1 VVWAI
6 CERGQEMSILSA
18 LIGPATD
25 LAGKF
30 IQDKDAAAKMAHELA
45 TLADKQAQEA
55 MLAQIEVNKAEAA
68 GNWFQASWRPLC
80 GYVCVLGLAV
90 NFLISPI
97 AAGFGFMVPQADMS
111 VMMPVLTGMLGLAGM
126 RSYEKVKQ
134 VTK

>member
-1 VVWAI
+1 
-6 CERGQEMSILSA
+6 MSILSA

-45 TLADKQAQEA
+45 TLADKQAQQA

-68 GNWFQASWRPLC
+68 GNWFAASWRSLC
-80 GYVCVLGLAV
+80 GDVCVLGLAV

-97 AAGFGFMVPQADMS
+97 AAGFGFMVPQADMG

-126 RSYEKVKQ
+126 RSYEKVKR
-134 VTK
+134 VAK

>member
-1 VVWAI
+1 
-6 CERGQEMSILSA
+6 MSILSA

-45 TLADKQAQEA
+45 TLADKQAQQA

-97 AAGFGFMVPQADMS
+97 AAGFGFMVPQADMG
-111 VMMPVLTGMLGLAGM
+111 VMMPVLTGMLGLASM
-126 RSYEKVKQ
+126 RSYEKVKR
-134 VTK
+134 VAK

>member
-1 VVWAI
+1 
-6 CERGQEMSILSA
+6 MNILSA

-45 TLADKQAQEA
+45 TLADKQAQQA

-134 VTK
+134 VAK

>member
-1 VVWAI
+1 
-6 CERGQEMSILSA
+6 MSILSA

-45 TLADKQAQEA
+45 TLADKQAQQA

-80 GYVCVLGLAV
+80 GYVCVFGLAV

>member
-1 VVWAI
+1 
-6 CERGQEMSILSA
+6 MSILSA

-45 TLADKQAQEA
+45 TLADKQAQQA

-97 AAGFGFMVPQADMS
+97 AAGFGFMVPQADMG
-111 VMMPVLTGMLGLAGM
+111 VMMPVLTGMLGLASM
-126 RSYEKVKQ
+126 RSYEKVKS

>member
-1 VVWAI
+1 
-6 CERGQEMSILSA
+6 MNILSA

-45 TLADKQAQEA
+45 TLADKQAQQA
-55 MLAQIEVNKAEAA
+55 MLAQIEVNKAEAS
-68 GNWFQASWRPLC
+68 GSWFQASWRPLC

-126 RSYEKVKQ
+126 RSYEKVKR
-134 VTK
+134 VAK

>member
-1 VVWAI
+1 
-6 CERGQEMSILSA
+6 MNILSA

-45 TLADKQAQEA
+45 TLADKQAQQA

-68 GNWFQASWRPLC
+68 GNWFAASWRPLC

-126 RSYEKVKQ
+126 RSYEKVKR
-134 VTK
+134 VAK

>member
-1 VVWAI
+1 
-6 CERGQEMSILSA
+6 MNILSA

-45 TLADKQAQEA
+45 TLADKQAQQA
-55 MLAQIEVNKAEAA
+55 MLAQIEVNKAEAS
-68 GNWFQASWRPLC
+68 GSWFQASWRPLC

-97 AAGFGFMVPQADMS
+97 AAGFGFMVPQADMG

-126 RSYEKVKQ
+126 RSYEKVKR
-134 VTK
+134 VAK

>member
-1 VVWAI
+1 
-6 CERGQEMSILSA
+6 MSILSA

-45 TLADKQAQEA
+45 TLADKQAQQA

-126 RSYEKVKQ
+126 RSYEKVKK
-134 VTK
+134 VAK

>member
-1 VVWAI
+1 
-6 CERGQEMSILSA
+6 
-18 LIGPATD
+18 
-25 LAGKF
+25 
-30 IQDKDAAAKMAHELA
+30 MAHELA
-45 TLADKQAQEA
+45 TLADKQAQQA

>member
-1 VVWAI
+1 
-6 CERGQEMSILSA
+6 MSILSA

-30 IQDKDAAAKMAHELA
+30 IQDKDAAAKMAHELT
-45 TLADKQAQEA
+45 TLADKQAQQA

-111 VMMPVLTGMLGLAGM
+111 VMMPVLTGMLGLVGM